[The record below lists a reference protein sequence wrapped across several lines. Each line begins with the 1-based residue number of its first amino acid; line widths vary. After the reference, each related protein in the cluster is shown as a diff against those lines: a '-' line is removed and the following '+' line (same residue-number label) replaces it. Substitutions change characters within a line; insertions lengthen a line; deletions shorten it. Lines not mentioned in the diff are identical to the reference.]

1 MITIKIKVTTED
13 FRNATSY
20 TDSSSCPLAVAIKR
34 QLGVYKVSVAAG
46 TVSIKNMKGEGW
58 ERYDVDYSWC
68 SAQRIYKGEY
78 EGMSIDEMIELA
90 KSNPDIEFP
99 EVELELVAG
108 EF

>member
-1 MITIKIKVTTED
+1 MKIKVTTED

-20 TDSSSCPLAVAIKR
+20 TEPDECPLAIAVKR
-34 QLGVYKVSVAAG
+34 QLGVYDVSV
-46 TVSIKNMKGEGW
+46 TVGSVFIKNKEGENW
-58 ERYDVDYSWC
+58 KIYDVDYSWC
-68 SAQRIYKGEY
+68 SEQRIYKGEY
-78 EGMSIDEMIELA
+78 EGMSIDDMIELA